1 MAKSLK
7 SRLLSI
13 TLLTIICMIGLLS
26 IYLSAVSRHYLL
38 NITLKGMEPLAR
50 LTAENIS
57 KSMTGPSPVH
67 LDSLADGFS
76 KIIGY
81 RITIIDATGKVWGD
95 SDEDGANL
103 AAMDNH
109 LGRPEIRNASRTG
122 SGHSL
127 RYSQT
132 LKKELIYLAVPVI
145 VRGNPWGYCRIAWP
159 FTDFAAYR
167 WHLFFSLITGFL
179 MAAALLIF
187 IYNAYW
193 NAVIKS
199 IKKLEEAVARIS
211 GGDLS
216 ARAPT
221 NQGSAELNFIADS
234 LNKLAQSWEQTLS
247 DRDGQRLRLSTVMQ
261 SMSEGVLVIDNRQ
274 RITMINTPACRM
286 FDLEHSGC
294 PGKLLIE
301 VIRHPEIEEWSRNCS
316 SGLEFTVG
324 NKSYLA
330 HGSPLENGKKESD
343 IVIVIT
349 DITDYKRL
357 ENVRKDFVANVSHEL
372 KTPLSAII
380 GYSQALHEGNYQN
393 TEQMNDFL
401 ERIHR
406 QSERMNRIVNDL
418 LALSALE
425 TGSYQINLRPVPLRE
440 LLQRAVENIQQQA
453 DQKQQVMSVKN
464 IPDIL
469 QIKADEVKMV
479 QALTNLL
486 DNASKYTPEKGRIEI
501 SVESSEN
508 SIRIKISDNG
518 SGISS
523 EHLPRIFE
531 RFYRVDKGRSR
542 ELGGTGLGLAIV
554 KHIAEL
560 HGGKMGVES
569 VLGKG
574 STFWMEL
581 PV

>member
-38 NITLKGMEPLAR
+38 NITLQGMEPLAR

-57 KSMTGPSPVH
+57 RSMTGPSPVH
-67 LDSLADGFS
+67 LDSLADGYS
-76 KIIGY
+76 QIIGY
-81 RITIIDATGKVWGD
+81 RVTIIDSAGRVLGD
-95 SDEDGANL
+95 SDKDGANL

-109 LGRPEIRNASRTG
+109 LGRPEIRNAFGTG

-145 VRGNPWGYCRIAWP
+145 VRGAPWGYCRIAWP
-159 FTDFAAYR
+159 FTDFASYR
-167 WHLFFSLITGFL
+167 WHLFFSLIIGFL
-179 MAAALLIF
+179 MAAALLVF

-193 NAVIKS
+193 NTVIIS
-199 IKKLEEAVARIS
+199 IRKIETVVGRIRN
-211 GGDLS
+211 GDLS

-221 NQGSAELNFIADS
+221 KQGSREIDFIATS
-234 LNKLAQSWEQTLS
+234 LNELAQSWEKTLS
-247 DRDGQRLRLSTVMQ
+247 DRDGQRLRLSAVLQ
-261 SMSEGVLVIDNRQ
+261 GMSEGVIVIDNRQ
-274 RITMINTPACRM
+274 RITMVNASACQM
-286 FDLEHSGC
+286 FGIEHADC
-294 PGKLLIE
+294 QGKMLIE
-301 VIRHPEIEEWSRNCS
+301 VVRHPAIGEWSQRPAAS
-316 SGLEFTVG
+316 LEFTVG
-324 NKSYLA
+324 GKNYLA
-330 HGSPLENGKKESD
+330 HGSPLENEKKESD

-349 DITDYKRL
+349 DITDYKKL

-393 TEQMNDFL
+393 KEQMDDFL

-418 LALSALE
+418 LTLSSLE
-425 TGSYQINLRPVPLRE
+425 TGSYTINLQPVSLKD
-440 LLQRAVENIQQQA
+440 LVQRAVENVQPQA
-453 DQKQQVMSVKN
+453 DQKEQVMTIKN

-469 QIKADEVKMV
+469 QITADEVKMA

-501 SVESSEN
+501 TAEPNEK
-508 SIRIKISDNG
+508 SIKLKISDNG

-554 KHIAEL
+554 KHIVEM
-560 HGGKMGVES
+560 HRGKVGVES
-569 VLGKG
+569 VLGGG
-574 STFWMEL
+574 STFWLEL
-581 PV
+581 PL